1 MKTTILTIACAGL
14 GLLAIATPPKTKSVN
29 ADNFKV
35 NSTESSIK
43 WLAKKVTGEHSG
55 IVNIAGGEITTE
67 GKNLISAT
75 VNVDMTSLDA
85 TDLQGEYHD
94 KLVGHLK
101 SDDFFSVEKFKTAT
115 LKIKSATAIK
125 GAAPT
130 GNNYNIV
137 ADLTIKGIT
146 QEVKFPA
153 MIIINNGKVIA
164 VADFNIDRSK
174 FDIRYGSKT
183 FFAEIGD
190 KAIDDEFNIKVRIV
204 ANK

>member
-1 MKTTILTIACAGL
+1 MLTIAFAGL

-29 ADNFKV
+29 ADNYKV
-35 NSTESSIK
+35 TSKESSLK
-43 WLAKKVTGEHSG
+43 WHAKKVTGEHFG
-55 IVNIAGGEITTE
+55 TVIVSGGEVVTE
-67 GKNLISAT
+67 GKNLISAN
-75 VNVDMTSLDA
+75 VVVDMTSLDA

-101 SDDFFSVEKFKTAT
+101 SDDFFSVEKHKSAT

-125 GAAPT
+125 GAAPGT
-130 GNNYNIV
+130 NNYDIT

-174 FDIRYGSKT
+174 FDVRYGSKT

-204 ANK
+204 ATK